1 MKKYNMLFILLLI
14 TLLAYSCKED
24 VPNTIINPVGTSP
37 IPASE
42 QRTGNTSEG
51 YDYLVYGNYV
61 GSGIPFSAFTL
72 AGQGSDEN
80 LLNRTGDNAE
90 IPHDFTAID
99 AANGIRVVSA
109 NCLQCHSQKL
119 NGEFIVGLGSSISDF
134 TGDQSELIPAVDF
147 ALELLYGN
155 DSPEWEAY
163 EPFRRA
169 VLATGPQLITDVVGV
184 NPADKLAV
192 VLAAHRNNNDLSW
205 IDEPALNIPTEVV
218 PTDVP
223 AWWLLKKKNAMFY
236 NGVGRG
242 DFARI
247 MMASSL
253 LTMQDTAE
261 ARIVDDRFADVLAFI
276 NSIEAPSFPETL
288 DSEKVTKGKAI
299 FEGNCSGC
307 HGTYGN
313 DESYP
318 NLLVDLDRV
327 GTDPVLAQSN
337 FAYTDFIDWY
347 NTSWFAQAPYA
358 AQMVPA
364 DGYVAPPL
372 DGVWATAPYL
382 HNGSVPDLAT
392 LLNSG
397 TRPSYWRKTLDTN
410 DYNLENVGWNYT
422 AETSKVDNQTYDV
435 SLLGY
440 GNGGHTFGDVLSDEE
455 REDLIEYLKGL

>member
-1 MKKYNMLFILLLI
+1 MKKYNMSFILLLL
-14 TLLAYSCKED
+14 TLLAYNCTEETPD
-24 VPNTIINPVGTSP
+24 TVTTPVGTTP
-37 IPASE
+37 IPATE
-42 QRTGNTSEG
+42 QRAGNANQG

-61 GSGIPFSAFTL
+61 GSGIPYQAFTL

-80 LLNRTGDNAE
+80 LLNRTGDNAQ

-99 AANGIRVVSA
+99 ASNGVRVVAA

-119 NGEFIVGLGSSISDF
+119 NGEFIVGLGSTIANF
-134 TGDQSELIPAVDF
+134 TSDQSDLIPAVDF
-147 ALELLYGN
+147 ALTTLYGMN
-155 DSPEWEAY
+155 SPEWEAY

-169 VLATGPQLITDVVGV
+169 VLATGPQLITDVTGA

-192 VLAAHRNNNDLSW
+192 VLAAHRNNDDLTW
-205 IDEPALNIPTEVV
+205 IEEPALSIPSEVV

-253 LTMQDTAE
+253 LTMQDTTE
-261 ARIVDDRFADVLAFI
+261 ARDVDNNFADVLAFI

-288 DSEKVTKGKAI
+288 DNDKVTRGKTI
-299 FEGNCSGC
+299 FERNCSSC

-313 DESYP
+313 EESYP
-318 NLLVDLDRV
+318 NLLVNLDRV

-347 NTSWFAQAPYA
+347 NTSWFAQAPYS
-358 AQMVPA
+358 AQMVPG

-392 LLNSG
+392 LLDSSR
-397 TRPSYWRKTLDTN
+397 RPTYWRRTLDTDN
-410 DYNLENVGWNYT
+410 YNLDNVGWNYT
-422 AETSKVDNQTYDV
+422 LETSKVDNQTYDTN
-435 SLLGY
+435 LPGY
-440 GNGGHTFGDVLSDEE
+440 GNGGHTFGDILSDEE